1 MMSGTGGD
9 ETYLEAFV
17 ESLSTLPHDV
27 KRNLELLKDLDGRCS
42 DGTSQL
48 LRLQQQ
54 YLEGA
59 EARMMELEIVVQQ
72 QQQQQQQSAEHDGDA
87 MEIDPPTA
95 TTTNPVT
102 SNYTVGLRVLGQGS
116 RAVVIPTTLE
126 LEQYVHGVDPPTT
139 DDVSPNDQ
147 RRRGGSTRYGEI
159 LDRQRD
165 LLQLADE
172 KVAVASQLYDRM
184 DGTVRRLDRD
194 LAEMEK
200 LLQVPYAKGSRR
212 TRSRLYLGRYVPA
225 TTTLLLSLFT
235 HAFPYSCIY
244 DAFF

>member
-54 YLEGA
+54 YLEQA

-72 QQQQQQQSAEHDGDA
+72 QQQQQPTAEHDGDA

-95 TTTNPVT
+95 TTDSPAT
-102 SNYTVGLRVLGQGS
+102 SNYTAGLRVLGEGS

-126 LEQYVHGVDPPTT
+126 LEQYVHGVDPPTN
-139 DDVSPNDQ
+139 DDSPNDR
-147 RRRGGSTRYGEI
+147 RRRGSTPYGEI
-159 LDRQRD
+159 LLRQRD

-200 LLQVPYAKGSRR
+200 LLQVRARACYSHTIAFLVYPCI
-212 TRSRLYLGRYVPA
+212 P
-225 TTTLLLSLFT
+225 LLMHL
-235 HAFPYSCIY
+235 
-244 DAFF
+244 

>member
-1 MMSGTGGD
+1 MSGTGGD

-17 ESLSTLPHDV
+17 EYLSALPHDV
-27 KRNLELLKDLDGRCS
+27 KRGLELLKDLDGRCS
-42 DGTSQL
+42 DGTAEL
-48 LRLQQQ
+48 LHLQQQ
-54 YLEGA
+54 YLEEA

-72 QQQQQQQSAEHDGDA
+72 QQQQQTTESDGDV
-87 MEIDPPTA
+87 MEIDQPTESS
-95 TTTNPVT
+95 NPAT
-102 SNYTVGLRVLGQGS
+102 SNYTEGLRVLGNGS

-126 LEQYVHGVDPPTT
+126 LEQYVHGVVDPPT
-139 DDVSPNDQ
+139 DEDGPHND
-147 RRRGGSTRYGEI
+147 RRLRGSNSGTRYGDI

-200 LLQVPYAKGSRR
+200 LLQVRKCTSND
-212 TRSRLYLGRYVPA
+212 S
-225 TTTLLLSLFT
+225 
-235 HAFPYSCIY
+235 
-244 DAFF
+244 